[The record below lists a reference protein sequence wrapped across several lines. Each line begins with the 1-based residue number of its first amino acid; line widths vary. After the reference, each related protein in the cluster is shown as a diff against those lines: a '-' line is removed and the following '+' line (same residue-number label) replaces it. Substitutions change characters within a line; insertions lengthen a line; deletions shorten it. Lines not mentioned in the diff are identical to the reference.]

1 MDNTEKIQMT
11 INIGGCQLPVT
22 VPFSQQDSV
31 REVEAQVAELYTT
44 WRRQFKKRTD
54 REILAMVAYQY
65 ANFYMELS
73 RRVDRADQKV
83 AECLG
88 VLDRIDNPGTSGND
102 DQA

>member
-31 REVEAQVAELYTT
+31 RDVETQVAELYTS
-44 WRRQFKKRTD
+44 WRRQFTKRTD

-65 ANFYMELS
+65 ANFYMELT
-73 RRVDRADQKV
+73 RRYNKAHDKV
-83 AECLG
+83 AQCLEF
-88 VLDRIDNPGTSGND
+88 LDGIDKPGPDEVS
-102 DQA
+102 